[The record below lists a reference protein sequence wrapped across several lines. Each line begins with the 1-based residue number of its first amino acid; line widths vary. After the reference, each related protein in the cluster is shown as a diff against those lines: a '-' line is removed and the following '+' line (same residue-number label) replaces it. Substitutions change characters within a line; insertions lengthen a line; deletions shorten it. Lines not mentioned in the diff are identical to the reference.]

1 MKLLTRI
8 LAPAILLATLGWA
21 TACAQAGLAA
31 RDAGIAA
38 VREMAEENYGGN
50 EAGASVMVLEG
61 GDPVWAEGFGLADME
76 NGLANTAGTSFRIG
90 SISKPFTAVAVLR
103 LVEAGQVD
111 LDAPIGRYL
120 ADLPGIL
127 GQPTVRQLLSHTS
140 GLPDHFALPQVA
152 TIFRNPIEPDGII
165 ALMADAELQ
174 FEPGTRWAYSN
185 FNYVLLGRLI
195 ETLDPQGRDYGQYIE
210 DEIFAPLGM
219 VNSHYDRQAA
229 IIPLRA
235 HGYDRGDTGPIN
247 TVTAD
252 PSLAYAAGAL
262 MSSAEDM
269 GLFTQALI
277 DHRLLGQAM
286 QDLAWTAV
294 VLPGGEDTGYGL
306 GFNVGRFMGQRVIW
320 HNGSTNG
327 FQAAWLYMPEARR
340 TVAILSNGY
349 YQPNTTTM
357 ARRMLAALAGEPVP
371 VFTPHPVEDAAW
383 SALEGRYEL
392 TDGRIVQIH
401 VQDGVRYNIDGGSW
415 NELAWGGDDLF
426 YLEDSLS
433 HIRVLRDAVGEI
445 TGILRFTGSLERI
458 EGRRIEGA
466 IEGALVAMPLD
477 PALAAALVGR
487 WAMQS
492 GDMVMI
498 TFDGQSLSLQIP
510 QQPFQ
515 QLHAA
520 ADGSYFMRS
529 SPVSIVF
536 GEDGQ
541 SADLN
546 LYGWNYPLTRAR

>member
-1 MKLLTRI
+1 MKFVTRI
-8 LAPAILLATLGWA
+8 LAPAVVIVTLGWA
-21 TACAQAGLAA
+21 TACAQSGPAARDPGLAA
-31 RDAGIAA
+31 VQA
-38 VREMAEENYGGN
+38 MAEENYGGD
-50 EAGASVMVLEG
+50 EAGAAVMVLEG
-61 GDPVWAEGFGLADME
+61 DGPAWAEGFGLADME
-76 NGLANTAGTSFRIG
+76 NGVANTASTSFRIG

-103 LVEAGQVD
+103 LVEAGEVE

-127 GQPTVRQLLSHTS
+127 GQPTVRQILSHTS

-165 ALMADAELQ
+165 ALMAEAEFQ
-174 FEPGTRWAYSN
+174 FEPSTRWAYSN

-195 ETLDPQGRDYGQYIE
+195 EALDPQGRDYGQYIE

-229 IIPLRA
+229 IIPRRA
-235 HGYDRGDTGPIN
+235 HGYDRDDHGPVN

-269 GLFTQALI
+269 GLFSRALI
-277 DHRLLGQAM
+277 DHRLLSEAM
-286 QDLAWTAV
+286 LDLAWTAV
-294 VLPGGEDTGYGL
+294 ILPDGEDTGYGL

-327 FQAAWLYMPEARR
+327 FQAAWLNLPESGR
-340 TVAILSNGY
+340 TVAVLSNGY
-349 YQPNTTTM
+349 YRPNTTMM
-357 ARRMLAALAGEPVP
+357 ARRMLATLAGEPVP
-371 VFTPHPVEDAAW
+371 VFTPHPIDDAAW
-383 SALEGRYEL
+383 RPLEGRYEL
-392 TDGRIVQIH
+392 SDGRIVQIH
-401 VQDGVRYNIDGGSW
+401 VQDGVRYNIDGGGW

-433 HIRVLRDAVGEI
+433 HIRVQRDAAGAI
-445 TGILRFTGSLERI
+445 TGILRFTGSLDRI
-458 EGRRIEGA
+458 EGRRIDGA
-466 IEGALVAMPLD
+466 IEGAQVSVPLD
-477 PALAAALVGR
+477 PDVAASLAGR

-492 GDMVMI
+492 GDMVVI
-498 TFDGQSLSLQIP
+498 TFDGQTLSLQIP

-529 SPVSIVF
+529 APVSIVF
-536 GEDGQ
+536 SEDGL

-546 LYGWNYPLTRAR
+546 LYGWNYPLTRS